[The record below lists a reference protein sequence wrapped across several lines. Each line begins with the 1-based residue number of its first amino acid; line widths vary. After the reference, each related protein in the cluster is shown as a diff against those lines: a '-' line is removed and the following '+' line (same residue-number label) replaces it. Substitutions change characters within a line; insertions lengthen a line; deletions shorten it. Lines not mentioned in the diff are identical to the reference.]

1 MLKPALLVSAVAVF
15 AIALST
21 SPITRGQDAA
31 TKTKVTADSQAK
43 AKKLYAIDCAL
54 CHGASGDG
62 KTDIAS
68 SMQLSLV
75 DWTDPKSLAAM
86 QDTDLFKTI
95 RNGKGKMPAEE
106 AGRAKDDEVW
116 NLIVYIR
123 SFSKN
128 APATA
133 PAATPAAA
141 PAAAPATSPSPS
153 N

>member
-1 MLKPALLVSAVAVF
+1 MLKPFLLVSAVALF
-15 AIALST
+15 AVAPST
-21 SPITRGQDAA
+21 SPLASAQDAA

-62 KTDIAS
+62 KTDLAKD
-68 SMQLSLV
+68 MQLTLI
-75 DWTDPKSLAAM
+75 DWTDSKSLAGI
-86 QDTDLFKTI
+86 QDQELFKTI
-95 RNGKGKMPAEE
+95 RNGKGKMPAED

-123 SFSKN
+123 SLGKN
-128 APATA
+128 VPASE
-133 PAATPAAA
+133 PAAA
-141 PAAAPATSPSPS
+141 PAPPTNVTPAPSS